1 MLDAMIIRIMKAH
14 KQLKMKDILENTI
27 KICNLFT
34 PQPAMVKKR
43 IESLIGREYLKRDE
57 NIQ

>member
-34 PQPAMVKKR
+34 PQPAMVKK
-43 IESLIGREYLKRDE
+43 E
-57 NIQ
+57 